1 MARKKVG
8 KKARRKAGTKPRRLF
23 WTRWSDERLLEL
35 RLCDL
40 GLRVEGTW
48 IAKRVKELY
57 RELASRGIR
66 LRPHIWLTD
75 EWFSPAGIPGI
86 GVPFYL
92 AHPRLMRLERAKMLE
107 VEGGTRADCLRILRH
122 ETGHALQHAY
132 RPERRRSWQG
142 LFGLSSTKY
151 PEYYRP
157 NPASKRYVQNLRL
170 WYAQSHPDED
180 FAETF
185 AVWLKPRSDW
195 RKRYA
200 SWPAIK
206 KLEYVD
212 RLMAE
217 IGPTVP
223 PVRTRAQMDPIS
235 ALRITL
241 GDFYA
246 ARRERYRMDIP
257 NTYDRD
263 LLRLFSNDPRHRRH
277 QAASTFLRQHRA
289 EIRARIAKWSGEY
302 QATLDAVLA
311 DMIARCRELRLRVVG
326 SERQLVIDFTVM
338 LTVNVMQVL
347 YGRGRRDWIAL

>member
-1 MARKKVG
+1 MTRKN
-8 KKARRKAGTKPRRLF
+8 PRSF
-23 WTRWSDERLLEL
+23 SWTRWSDERVLEL

-48 IAKRVKELY
+48 LARCVRELY
-57 RELASRGIR
+57 RELEARGIR
-66 LRPHIWLTD
+66 LRPHVWLSD
-75 EWFSPAGIPGI
+75 EWFSPAGIPGV

-92 AHPRLMRLERAKMLE
+92 AHPRLIRLERTKMLE
-107 VEGGTRADCLRILRH
+107 VEGGTRPECLRLLRH
-122 ETGHALQHAY
+122 EAGHAIQHAY
-132 RPERRRSWQG
+132 RLERRRKWQSR
-142 LFGLSSTKY
+142 FGLSSTRY

-157 NPASKRYVQNLRL
+157 NPASKRYVQHLRF

-200 SWPAIK
+200 RWPALK
-206 KLEYVD
+206 KLEYVND
-212 RLMAE
+212 LMAE
-217 IGPTVP
+217 IGPSVP
-223 PVRTRAQMDPIS
+223 PVRSRARVDS
-235 ALRITL
+235 LRTLRQTL
-241 GDFYA
+241 GEYYA

-263 LLRLFSNDPRHRRH
+263 LCRLFSDDPKHRHH
-277 QAASTFLRQHRA
+277 VAASTFLRRHRA
-289 EIRARIAKWSGEY
+289 EIRSRIAKWSGEY

-311 DMIARCRELRLRVVG
+311 DMISRCRELRLRVVG
-326 SERQLVIDFTVM
+326 SEQEVLTDFTVM
-338 LTVNVMQVL
+338 LAVNVMQVL

>member
-1 MARKKVG
+1 MTRKKS
-8 KKARRKAGTKPRRLF
+8 RRLL
-23 WTRWSDERLLEL
+23 WTRWPDERLLEL

-40 GLRVEGTW
+40 GLRLEGTW
-48 IAKRVKELY
+48 LARCVRELY
-57 RELASRGIR
+57 RELEARGVR
-66 LRPHIWLTD
+66 LRPHVWLSD
-75 EWFSPAGIPGI
+75 EWFSPAGIPGV

-92 AHPRLMRLERAKMLE
+92 AHPRLIRLERTKMLE
-107 VEGGTRADCLRILRH
+107 VEGGTRPECLRLLRH
-122 ETGHALQHAY
+122 ETGHAIQHAH
-132 RPERRRSWQG
+132 RPERRRKWQH
-142 LFGLSSTKY
+142 LFGLSSTRY

-157 NPASKRYVQNLRL
+157 NPASKRYVQHLRF

-200 SWPAIK
+200 RWPALK
-206 KLEYVD
+206 KIEYVND
-212 RLMAE
+212 LMAE
-217 IGPTVP
+217 IGPSVP
-223 PVRTRAQMDPIS
+223 PVRSRARVDS
-235 ALRITL
+235 LRNLRQTL
-241 GDFYA
+241 GEYYS

-257 NTYDRD
+257 NTYDHD
-263 LLRLFSNDPRHRRH
+263 LRRLFSDDPKYRHH
-277 QAASTFLRQHRA
+277 APASTFLRQHRA

-311 DMIARCRELRLRVVG
+311 DMISRCRELRLRVVG
-326 SERQLVIDFTVM
+326 SERRVLTDFTVM